1 VEDEYFADVV
11 HRYSL
16 RQAIEEKFV
25 KKVEYVD
32 ELPPAAEKPEE
43 KWQLIYNRHAHWTRL
58 AHELSKA
65 ADFLE
70 LTMAKARR

>member
-1 VEDEYFADVV
+1 MIFWRAD
-11 HRYSL
+11 YM
-16 RQAIEEKFV
+16 A
-25 KKVEYVD
+25 
-32 ELPPAAEKPEE
+32 
-43 KWQLIYNRHAHWTRL
+43 RL